1 MSGNF
6 WRGDLYR
13 EIGGLIVFALCDVNS
28 FYASCETVFR
38 PDLRGRPVV
47 VLSNNDGC
55 VISRSAE
62 AKPFVKMGEPYFKQ
76 KDIFRHHGVVCFS
89 SNYELYA
96 DMSNRV
102 MTTLEEMSPRCEKY
116 SIDEVFCDLTGV
128 RNCRVL
134 TEFGHELRATVRQ
147 RTHLTVGVGIAQTK
161 TLAKLANHAAKRW
174 QQQTGSVVDLSN
186 AERQRKLMAA
196 LPVEE
201 VWGVGRRI
209 AKRLETMGIR
219 TVLQLAD
226 TDIRFIRKHFNVVLE
241 RTVRELRGEPCLEL
255 EEFAPVKQEIICS
268 RSFGHRITEYEEM
281 RQAIC
286 SYASRAAE
294 KLRQEHQ
301 YCRFISVFV
310 KTSPFAP
317 DERYYANNASV
328 TLLTPTQDSRDI
340 IAAAT
345 RCLDAIWQSG
355 CRYQKAGVMLGDFYS
370 QGVAQLN
377 LFDENAPRKNSQKL
391 MEVLDRLNAEDG
403 RGTLYFAGQ
412 GIQQPWQMKREM
424 LSPRYTT
431 RYSDLPTVK

>member
-1 MSGNF
+1 M
-6 WRGDLYR
+6 
-13 EIGGLIVFALCDVNS
+13 FALCDVNS

-38 PDLRGRPVV
+38 PDLKGRPVV

-55 VISRSAE
+55 VIARSAE

-76 KDIFRHHGVVCFS
+76 KDQFRRQGVICFS

-102 MTTLEEMSPRCEKY
+102 MTTLEELSPRCEIY
-116 SIDEVFCDLTGV
+116 SIDEAFCDLTGV
-128 RNCRVL
+128 RNCRDLADFGREIRETVL
-134 TEFGHELRATVRQ
+134 R

-161 TLAKLANHAAKRW
+161 TLAKLANHAAKQW
-174 QQQTGSVVDLSN
+174 QRQTGGVVDLSN
-186 AERQRKLMAA
+186 IEKQRKLMGA
-196 LPVEE
+196 LPVDE

-209 AKRLETMGIR
+209 SKKLEDMGIK

-241 RTVRELRGEPCLEL
+241 RTVRELRGEPCLGL
-255 EEFAPVKQEIICS
+255 EEFAPVKQEIVCS
-268 RSFGHRITEYEEM
+268 RSFGGRITEYHEM

-294 KLRQEHQ
+294 KLRGEHQ
-301 YCRFISVFV
+301 YCRFISAFV
-310 KTSPFAP
+310 KTSPFALNEP
-317 DERYYANNASV
+317 YYGNSASV
-328 TLLTPTQDSRDI
+328 KLLTPTQDSRDV

-345 RCLDAIWQSG
+345 RCLEAIWKDG
-355 CRYQKAGVMLGDFYS
+355 HRYQKAGVMLGDFYS

-377 LFDENAPRKNSQKL
+377 LFDDNTPRQNSERL
-391 MEVLDRLNAEDG
+391 MEVLDHLNAKNG
-403 RGTLYFAGQ
+403 RGSLYFAGQ
-412 GIQQPWQMKREM
+412 GIQAGWQMKRDM

-431 RYSDLPTVK
+431 RFSDLLQVS